1 MDVGAENPPGVMRPA
16 AERIVDKIAKAPA
29 TDMGLQQAA
38 PLTGTPFNPN
48 SLALEENRPALNAKG
63 MN

>member
-1 MDVGAENPPGVMRPA
+1 MRPA
-16 AERIVDKIAKAPA
+16 AERIVDKIAKAPG